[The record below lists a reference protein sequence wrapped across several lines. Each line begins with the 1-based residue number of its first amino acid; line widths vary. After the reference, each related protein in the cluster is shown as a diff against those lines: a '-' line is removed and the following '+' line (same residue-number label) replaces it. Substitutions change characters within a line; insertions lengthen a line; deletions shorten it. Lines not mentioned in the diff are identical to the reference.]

1 LDVHVIQVH
10 MSGRDGKNELIFDD
24 VQLEPNTMM
33 TVYHCPVGECA
44 KRNYLDAK
52 SVRTHCRRF
61 HSMLDYEPI
70 PSQAEAQFICQVR
83 GCRKLFMEP
92 IQIEAHLKHHR
103 NYIPTNGVFE
113 CNCCPETFTRKEQL
127 DQHTLQCHTPEG
139 IMRHNSMHP
148 HQHSMGVGTIAHHH
162 SHNNQGVGNSASPQD
177 MSSNDGYSPHQG
189 SIHHGVHGSHMR
201 PDYRNNLPKVIGYQ
215 CTICMRK
222 FLHLGTHCNHVN
234 NAHGQPGLQPIEV
247 EMKPRYTCKMARCG
261 RHFMTKNMYRTHME
275 RHQTGKGKRSAS
287 CFKCGRTFS
296 QFKSLYQHLVQ
307 THSDVT
313 PEEIAELESQHAKCP
328 ICLSVFRNNEIMR
341 IHMRRHQDEK
351 GQIVHNANVLAPTTP
366 IIQQQQVQQVQQAA
380 PQQQAQQVQQP
391 PPPAHPQQAHQTQ
404 QQQQQQQN
412 DRGAF
417 GKGNFWSPV
426 QQQHM
431 LLR

>member
-1 LDVHVIQVH
+1 
-10 MSGRDGKNELIFDD
+10 
-24 VQLEPNTMM
+24 MM

-148 HQHSMGVGTIAHHH
+148 HQHSMGVGTIAHHQ

-222 FLHLGTHCNHVN
+222 FLHLATHCNHVN

-261 RHFMTKNMYRTHME
+261 
-275 RHQTGKGKRSAS
+275 
-287 CFKCGRTFS
+287 
-296 QFKSLYQHLVQ
+296 
-307 THSDVT
+307 
-313 PEEIAELESQHAKCP
+313 
-328 ICLSVFRNNEIMR
+328 
-341 IHMRRHQDEK
+341 
-351 GQIVHNANVLAPTTP
+351 
-366 IIQQQQVQQVQQAA
+366 
-380 PQQQAQQVQQP
+380 
-391 PPPAHPQQAHQTQ
+391 
-404 QQQQQQQN
+404 
-412 DRGAF
+412 
-417 GKGNFWSPV
+417 
-426 QQQHM
+426 
-431 LLR
+431 